1 MSECIPPIKVKD
13 LPAFLAAV
21 EPVAREPAKATMN
34 CFTSPLSRA
43 RRKLTSLA

>member
-1 MSECIPPIKVKD
+1 MTNDISPVKVKD
-13 LPAFLAAV
+13 LPAFLAAI
-21 EPVAREPAKATMN
+21 EPIARELAKATMN